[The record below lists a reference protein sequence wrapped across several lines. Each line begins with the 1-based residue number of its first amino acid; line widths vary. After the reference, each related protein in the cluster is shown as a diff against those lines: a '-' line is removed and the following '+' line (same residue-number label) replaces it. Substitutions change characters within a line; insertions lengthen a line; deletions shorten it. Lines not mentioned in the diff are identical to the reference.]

1 MLGLGMI
8 ICTLKEVL
16 KRKGWSRY
24 RLQKESGITY
34 PTLHA
39 LYHGKSKGYSADV
52 LNRLC
57 ATLHC
62 EVEDLLRWQPD
73 RFPRSRK
80 RHK

>member
-1 MLGLGMI
+1 MI

-39 LYHGKSKGYSADV
+39 MYHGKSKGYSADV

-62 EVEDLLRWQPD
+62 KPEDLLRWQPD
-73 RFPRSRK
+73 RFPRKMHKSK
-80 RHK
+80 R